1 MLSLSCSSMSPTYLD
16 GRWEQMLH
24 PGRRWRRPT
33 LPKPKAGDFRGQEL
47 KDWKQPV
54 ALAESSLKISW
65 YLQVKGASLHGPE
78 RHGPLTNNPASSV
91 SPDALTEVKR
101 KGDEGK
107 AGVRLQSDTWGNDW
121 RYSQTTRRGAFFV
134 VDPYQPFATVIFGG
148 WIISWNA
155 RARPF
160 IVKWPGLH
168 QWIHWRYFCGTW
180 SLGFFILHSS
190 KNRKGKKLE
199 VSLTCSL

>member
-1 MLSLSCSSMSPTYLD
+1 MTAGGNRCCTLGDVEGAQLYQS
-16 GRWEQMLH
+16 
-24 PGRRWRRPT
+24 RRQEISE
-33 LPKPKAGDFRGQEL
+33 GNHGQEL

-78 RHGPLTNNPASSV
+78 RHGPLTNNPAKHKNAPKIGHTLRGDTKLPTKTLDFRTSSRV
-91 SPDALTEVKR
+91 YPDALTEVKR

-148 WIISWNA
+148 
-155 RARPF
+155 
-160 IVKWPGLH
+160 
-168 QWIHWRYFCGTW
+168 
-180 SLGFFILHSS
+180 
-190 KNRKGKKLE
+190 
-199 VSLTCSL
+199 

>member
-1 MLSLSCSSMSPTYLD
+1 
-16 GRWEQMLH
+16 
-24 PGRRWRRPT
+24 
-33 LPKPKAGDFRGQEL
+33 
-47 KDWKQPV
+47 
-54 ALAESSLKISW
+54 
-65 YLQVKGASLHGPE
+65 VKGASLHGPE

-148 WIISWNA
+148 
-155 RARPF
+155 
-160 IVKWPGLH
+160 
-168 QWIHWRYFCGTW
+168 
-180 SLGFFILHSS
+180 
-190 KNRKGKKLE
+190 
-199 VSLTCSL
+199 